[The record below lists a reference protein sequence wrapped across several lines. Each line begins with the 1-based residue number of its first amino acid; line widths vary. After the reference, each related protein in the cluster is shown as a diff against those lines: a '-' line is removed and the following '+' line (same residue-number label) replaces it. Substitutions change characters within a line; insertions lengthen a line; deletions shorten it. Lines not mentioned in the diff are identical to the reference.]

1 MLIPMVVEQTARGER
16 AFDIYSRL
24 LRENIIFLGTP
35 IDDDVA
41 NNIIAQMLFLAAED
55 PQKDI
60 ALYINTPGGT
70 ITAGMAIYDT
80 MQFVRNDVS
89 TICLGQAGSM
99 GAVLLAAGTRGKRYS
114 LPHSRVLLHQ
124 PSIYGLSGQAT
135 EIDIYAREILRMRE
149 QLNRLLAQ
157 HTGQSVEKMERDIER
172 DFILNPEQAVAY
184 GIVDQ
189 VLERRLVSASARQP
203 KFVANLG

>member
-60 ALYINTPGGT
+60 SLYINSPGGS
-70 ITAGMAIYDT
+70 ITSGMAIYDT
-80 MQFVRNDVS
+80 MQFVPNDVS

-99 GAVLLAAGTRGKRYS
+99 GAILLASGTHGKRYA
-114 LPHSRVLLHQ
+114 LPRSRVLLHQ
-124 PSIYGLSGQAT
+124 PSLYGLSGQAT

-149 QLNRLLAQ
+149 QLNRILSQ
-157 HTGQSVEKMERDIER
+157 HTGQELEKMERDIER
-172 DFILNPEQAVAY
+172 DFILDPTQAVAY
-184 GIVDQ
+184 GVVDE
-189 VLERRLVSASARQP
+189 VLERRLVPAGA
-203 KFVANLG
+203 K

>member
-41 NNIIAQMLFLAAED
+41 NMVIAQMLFLASED
-55 PQKDI
+55 PEKDI
-60 ALYINTPGGT
+60 SLYINSPGGT

-99 GAVLLAAGTRGKRYS
+99 GAILLAAGTRGKRYS
-114 LPHSRVLLHQ
+114 LPHSRILLHQ
-124 PSIYGLSGQAT
+124 PSMFGLSGQAT

-149 QLNRLLAQ
+149 QLNRLLA
-157 HTGQSVEKMERDIER
+157 HHIGQPLEKIEQDVER
-172 DFILNPEQAVAY
+172 DFILDPQQAVAY

-189 VLERRLVSASARQP
+189 VLERRAVPAAVR
-203 KFVANLG
+203 

>member
-35 IDDDVA
+35 VDDEVA
-41 NNIIAQMLFLAAED
+41 NTIIAQMLFLAAED
-55 PQKDI
+55 PQRDI
-60 ALYINTPGGT
+60 ALYVNSPGGS

-80 MQFVRNDVS
+80 MQFVPNDVS

-99 GAVLLAAGTRGKRYS
+99 AAILLAAGTRGKRYA
-114 LPHSRVLLHQ
+114 LPHSRILIHQ
-124 PSIYGLSGQAT
+124 PSLYGLSGQAT

-149 QLNRLLAQ
+149 QLNRILSG
-157 HTGQSVEKMERDIER
+157 HTGQPLDKMERDIER
-172 DFILNPEQAVAY
+172 DFILNPEQARDY
-184 GIVDQ
+184 GIVDE
-189 VLERRLVSASARQP
+189 VLDRRITAQPAPAAAR
-203 KFVANLG
+203 

>member
-1 MLIPMVVEQTARGER
+1 MLVPMVVEQTARGER

-41 NNIIAQMLFLAAED
+41 NTIIAQMLFLAAED
-55 PQKDI
+55 PDKDI
-60 ALYINTPGGT
+60 SLYINSPGGSL
-70 ITAGMAIYDT
+70 TAGMAIYDT

-99 GAVLLAAGTRGKRYS
+99 AAILLAAGTRGKRFA
-114 LPHSRVLLHQ
+114 LPHSRILLHQ
-124 PSIYGLSGQAT
+124 PSMYGLSGQAT

-149 QLNRLLAQ
+149 QLNRLLAT
-157 HTGQSVEKMERDIER
+157 HTGQPPEKTEHDVER
-172 DFILNPEQAVAY
+172 DFILDPKQAVAY
-184 GIVDQ
+184 GLVDQ
-189 VLERRLVSASARQP
+189 ILERRGVPVPTR
-203 KFVANLG
+203 

>member
-1 MLIPMVVEQTARGER
+1 MVVEQTARGER

-35 IDDDVA
+35 IDDDVS
-41 NNIIAQMLFLAAED
+41 NNIIAQLLFLAAED

-60 ALYINTPGGT
+60 SLYINSPGGS

-89 TICLGQAGSM
+89 TICIGQAGSM
-99 GAVLLAAGTRGKRYS
+99 GAVLLAAGKKGKRYA
-114 LPHSRVLLHQ
+114 LPRSRILLHQ
-124 PSIYGLSGQAT
+124 PSMYGLSGQAT

-149 QLNRLLAQ
+149 QLNIILAQ
-157 HTGQSVEKMERDIER
+157 HTGQTLEKMERDVER

-184 GIVDQ
+184 GVVDQ
-189 VLERRLVSASARQP
+189 VLDRRVAVPAAAR
-203 KFVANLG
+203 